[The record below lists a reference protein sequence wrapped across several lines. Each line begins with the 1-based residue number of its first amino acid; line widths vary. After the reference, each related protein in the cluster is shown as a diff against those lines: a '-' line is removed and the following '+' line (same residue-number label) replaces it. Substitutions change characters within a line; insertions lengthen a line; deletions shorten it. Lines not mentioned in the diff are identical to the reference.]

1 MNFSVKNHSSVGML
15 TMETRTISVGTF
27 VASCFATTIGVVVS
41 VSFLTFNLFHRHK
54 RFMKM
59 SSPNLN
65 ILISAGGIL
74 LNIVCLMYGMDYFFV
89 ERYQEA
95 TVTCQMRLWMI
106 VFGVS
111 LVFGPIFSK
120 SWRVYKIF
128 RNAGIKKVVIKDKKL
143 FMICGIVLCLD
154 AFLLF
159 LWQIIDL
166 VQSKRV
172 AVLLKKSN
180 TNNTHS
186 LQDLGYIQECTCGRV
201 DVWLSLIFIWKSLI
215 FSYGLY
221 IAWKTRNV
229 LLPPMKDSPSIIIS
243 VIFSMCTTSLV
254 VVMSSLLRHDPD
266 AVYVLHILSITTC
279 CVVIQITVFLP
290 KVLYWWR
297 TPIEKPVRLST
308 SVYEYGGLNSEEE
321 MYELIAENRA
331 LKKSLTEKASKLS
344 KLEENLQTAKQTL
357 KSMSEKDFK
366 LDGEFDVDL
375 SEFKLDSGLDVDL
388 SEVTSTDDE
397 LSIRYGKT
405 RIKTSMTRLIPG
417 TNEVSNVNDVP
428 KFRDHATLQRSNSD
442 RGRMVAYRKQQS
454 RTSVCSLQNYYRST
468 ECYDNLQAS
477 LKSKNDIVGSVAKS
491 YNLDDNEDTL
501 SYVSSYLPLK
511 GTRRK
516 LNYTL
521 KDTGVYLSPA
531 NTTTISNDQL
541 YPSFD
546 DELSFGSTIIAKS
559 SNIDPHDK
567 PSNINPNDKTS
578 VSKSK
583 RHKKYRTPKP
593 SYERTKQGDK
603 IVVRKCY
610 YL

>member
-1 MNFSVKNHSSVGML
+1 M
-15 TMETRTISVGTF
+15 
-27 VASCFATTIGVVVS
+27 
-41 VSFLTFNLFHRHK
+41 
-54 RFMKM
+54 
-59 SSPNLN
+59 
-65 ILISAGGIL
+65 
-74 LNIVCLMYGMDYFFV
+74 
-89 ERYQEA
+89 
-95 TVTCQMRLWMI
+95 
-106 VFGVS
+106 
-111 LVFGPIFSK
+111 
-120 SWRVYKIF
+120 
-128 RNAGIKKVVIKDKKL
+128 
-143 FMICGIVLCLD
+143 
-154 AFLLF
+154 
-159 LWQIIDL
+159 
-166 VQSKRV
+166 
-172 AVLLKKSN
+172 
-180 TNNTHS
+180 
-186 LQDLGYIQECTCGRV
+186 
-201 DVWLSLIFIWKSLI
+201 
-215 FSYGLY
+215 
-221 IAWKTRNV
+221 
-229 LLPPMKDSPSIIIS
+229 
-243 VIFSMCTTSLV
+243 
-254 VVMSSLLRHDPD
+254 
-266 AVYVLHILSITTC
+266 
-279 CVVIQITVFLP
+279 
-290 KVLYWWR
+290 
-297 TPIEKPVRLST
+297 
-308 SVYEYGGLNSEEE
+308 
-321 MYELIAENRA
+321 
-331 LKKSLTEKASKLS
+331 
-344 KLEENLQTAKQTL
+344 EENLQTAKQTL

-417 TNEVSNVNDVP
+417 TNEVSNVNEVP

-567 PSNINPNDKTS
+567 PSNIDPHDKTS
-578 VSKSK
+578 LSKSK

>member
-1 MNFSVKNHSSVGML
+1 MNFSVKNHSGVGMV

-65 ILISAGGIL
+65 ILISVGGIL

-95 TVTCQMRLWMI
+95 TVTCQ
-106 VFGVS
+106 
-111 LVFGPIFSK
+111 
-120 SWRVYKIF
+120 
-128 RNAGIKKVVIKDKKL
+128 VIKDKKL
-143 FMICGIVLCLD
+143 LMICGIVLCLD

-180 TNNTHS
+180 TNNSHS

-215 FSYGLY
+215 FSYGVY

-243 VIFSMCTTSLV
+243 VIFCMCTTSLV
-254 VVMSSLLRHDPD
+254 VVLSSLLRHDPD
-266 AVYVLHILSITTC
+266 AVYVLHILSITIC

-297 TPIEKPVRLST
+297 TPIEKTVRLST

-417 TNEVSNVNDVP
+417 TNEVSNVNEVP

-442 RGRMVAYRKQQS
+442 KGRMVAYRKQQS

-567 PSNINPNDKTS
+567 PSNIDPNDKTS